1 LQPRDDQPKRGAE
14 PARPRRLWSLPTSR
28 KVHGPSDDIEGIV
41 PTLERAGWL
50 LLGLVLIYAVAIRAQ
65 LSSEAI
71 RLVWGGAFV
80 YAAALLALRLWPDD
94 ARPSPWPMLLRCWA
108 MIAYITGVLWSVRID
123 TGALVTLYH
132 LAVIASAAS
141 LPRRLTLLNLAIIGI
156 CLIALEHPGVSGHP
170 QGPVSA
176 LTLFVLLG
184 PMLLVAYVA
193 SEVASDIRA
202 ALDRIRFVSETDE
215 LTRLYNLRAFMRIA
229 ERFHRQAKRYRRSYA
244 LVMLDSDNLK
254 AVNDAHGHQFGNDL
268 LKLTT
273 ACVRRELRET
283 DIAARYGGDEFILL
297 LPETNAQGARE
308 LAERIR
314 RTLEVQRLDAR
325 GTKIGTTVSIG
336 VAQFPAHG
344 PDLQSILN
352 KADQAMYLA
361 KKTGRNRVVVFDP
374 G

>member
-1 LQPRDDQPKRGAE
+1 MQPQGKQPKRVE
-14 PARPRRLWSLPTSR
+14 QPARPRRLWSLPTAR
-28 KVHGPSDDIEGIV
+28 KAHGSFDDIEGIV

-50 LLGLVLIYAVAIRAQ
+50 LLGLVLIYALAIRAQ
-65 LSSEAI
+65 LSSDAI

-80 YAAALLALRLWPDD
+80 YAAALLGLRLWPDD

-108 MIAYITGVLWSVRID
+108 MITYITGALWALRID

-132 LAVIASAAS
+132 LPVIASAAS
-141 LPRRLTLLNLAIIGI
+141 LSRQLTLLNLATIGV
-156 CLIALEHPGVSGHP
+156 CLIALEHPAVSGHP

-176 LTLFVLLG
+176 LTLFVQLG

-193 SEVASDIRA
+193 SEVATDIRT
-202 ALDRIRFVSETDE
+202 ALDRIRFVSETDD

-229 ERFHRQAKRYRRSYA
+229 ERFHRQAKRYGRPYA

-254 AVNDAHGHQFGNDL
+254 IVNDAHGHQFGNDL

-273 ACVRRELRET
+273 ACVRRELRDT

-314 RTLEVQRLDAR
+314 RALEVQRLDAR
-325 GTKIGTTVSIG
+325 GAKIGTTVSIG

-344 PDLQSILN
+344 PDLQNILN

>member
-1 LQPRDDQPKRGAE
+1 MAQSNESSR
-14 PARPRRLWSLPTSR
+14 PAKPERPRRLWSLPVAR
-28 KVHGPSDDIEGIV
+28 KAHGPTDDIEGIV
-41 PTLERAGWL
+41 PTLGRAGWL
-50 LLGLVLIYAVAIRAQ
+50 LLVLVLVYALAVRAQ
-65 LSSEAI
+65 LSSHAI
-71 RLVWGGAFV
+71 RLIWGGAFA
-80 YAAALLALRLWPDD
+80 YAATLLMVRLWPSD

-108 MIAYITGVLWSVRID
+108 MIAYITGVLWAVRSD

-132 LAVIASAAS
+132 IAVIASAAS
-141 LPRRLTLLNLAIIGI
+141 LPRRLTLLNLALIGI
-156 CLIALEHPGVSGHP
+156 CLIVLEHPAASGHP

-176 LTLFVLLG
+176 LTLFVQLG

-193 SEVASDIRA
+193 SEVAGDIRS

-215 LTRLYNLRAFMRIA
+215 LTRLYNLRAFMKIA
-229 ERFHRQAKRYRRSYA
+229 ERFHRQAKRYGRPYA

-254 AVNDAHGHQFGNDL
+254 TVNDSHGHQFGNDL

-273 ACVRRELRET
+273 ACIRRELRET

-297 LPETNAQGARE
+297 LPETTAQGARE
-308 LAERIR
+308 LADRIR
-314 RTLEVQRLDAR
+314 RALEGQRLDAR
-325 GTKIGTTVSIG
+325 GTPIGTTVSVG
-336 VAQFPAHG
+336 VAQFPTHG

-361 KKTGRNRVVVFDP
+361 KRTGRNRVVVYDP